1 MSTGSSVQEI
11 YNRLFAGETLTLQ
24 FAAKTQFETLRTA
37 LCKKN
42 TFSVALDMTSQSVIA
57 RWDAKTSRGRFWLG
71 EPANKANLNKWQII
85 EDPKPENP

>member
-1 MSTGSSVQEI
+1 MSSSVQEI

-24 FAAKTQFETLRTA
+24 FVSKQQFETLRTA

-57 RWDAKTSRGRFWLG
+57 RWTESTRRGRFWLG
-71 EPANKANLNKWQII
+71 EPANKASQNKWQII
-85 EDPKPENP
+85 EEPETPENP